1 MVSEVCRRP
10 QSRATPARG
19 IRTTLTCR
27 ASATV
32 GRVRPCWVRLSGH
45 HESSQS
51 CARAGPVSASYRA
64 GGGGSTDWL
73 FPFVDGAPPIGW
85 SEASPYLV
93 LPVLLVL
100 AQYAS
105 SAIISPID
113 PNQEGA
119 RTQRILITVLP
130 LTFSWIALSVPSGLS
145 LYYLSNSVFTSALQV
160 RLPPPRTHVVA
171 ANRASVASSLHPFAP
186 VLVVDQ

>member
-1 MVSEVCRRP
+1 M
-10 QSRATPARG
+10 
-19 IRTTLTCR
+19 
-27 ASATV
+27 
-32 GRVRPCWVRLSGH
+32 
-45 HESSQS
+45 
-51 CARAGPVSASYRA
+51 RAGPVSASYRA

-85 SEASPYLV
+85 AEASPYLV

-160 RLPPPRTHVVA
+160 RSPAMRTHVVA
-171 ANRASVASSLHPFAP
+171 AQPLADGNHASVACSVHSSPPA
-186 VLVVDQ
+186 LVVDHWLRLHRFLLDFLSWC